1 MKANIVSVLIKEVSL
16 LLFTPL
22 KWIQTKWPHV
32 DLLNMFFVYC
42 DCVFQTYQKSKYSP
56 ESVTFSKNT
65 TASAFLIGYSE
76 TNGQQSLDTIWSL
89 KNQT

>member
-1 MKANIVSVLIKEVSL
+1 
-16 LLFTPL
+16 
-22 KWIQTKWPHV
+22 
-32 DLLNMFFVYC
+32 MFFVYC

-76 TNGQQSLDTIWSL
+76 TNGQQSLDKIWSL